1 MALFKQTTDFKFEF
15 KNQCCFLC
23 YSLKILLTKQVI
35 IIFKKY
41 KMYPSTKKIF
51 NFQLSVISLF
61 QFFKVLPDAVKSI
74 HVSLNKESCRFGSLT
89 ELKNNLPYNL
99 PFNYMQSTQLSYQG
113 QHLWHQM
120 FGWTLDFWIRI
131 PSNEISNP
139 EFWLSAFFMKSKNP
153 NPTIG
158 RPSLLTR
165 GLRSWIDNYP
175 MLPAKFLN
183 QVRNNNTFRL
193 SR

>member
-89 ELKNNLPYNL
+89 ELKKYHLTICKAHNFLIRV
-99 PFNYMQSTQLSYQG
+99 STSGFKCLDG
-113 QHLWHQM
+113 LWI
-120 FGWTLDFWIRI
+120 FGFGY
-131 PSNEISNP
+131 PQ
-139 EFWLSAFFMKSKNP
+139 MKSRIRNF
-153 NPTIG
+153 G
-158 RPSLLTR
+158 FQL
-165 GLRSWIDNYP
+165 
-175 MLPAKFLN
+175 FL
-183 QVRNNNTFRL
+183 
-193 SR
+193 